1 MFLRKFSMN
10 WSNVIGE
17 LFIVIV
23 GVLVALAIGEWN
35 NERLERAEEFDI
47 LSRLI
52 TDIEVDL
59 KEYDQRLA
67 SVDNKEESLLRVR
80 SALYNDGPQDI
91 NQFFNDIVI
100 GANYGWNQ
108 GATQRGTF
116 NDLLGSGSLRIIA
129 NPEIRALIVAYYDNY
144 DSEHVRRR
152 PCRR

>member
-1 MFLRKFSMN
+1 MFWRKFRLD
-10 WSNVIGE
+10 WSYAIGE
-17 LFIVIV
+17 LFIVTI
-23 GVLVALAIGEWN
+23 GVLIALAVGAWN
-35 NERLERAEEFDI
+35 SDRLERAEEFDI

-67 SVDNKEESLLRVR
+67 SVDNKEESFLRVR

-108 GATQRGTF
+108 GAT
-116 NDLLGSGSLRIIA
+116 
-129 NPEIRALIVAYYDNY
+129 
-144 DSEHVRRR
+144 
-152 PCRR
+152 